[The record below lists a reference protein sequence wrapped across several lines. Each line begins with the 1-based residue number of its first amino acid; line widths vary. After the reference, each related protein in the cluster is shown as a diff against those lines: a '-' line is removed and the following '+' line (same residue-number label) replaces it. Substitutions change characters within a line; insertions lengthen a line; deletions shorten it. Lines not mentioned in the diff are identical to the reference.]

1 MPLFHNFTAKRRK
14 QAASEKQA
22 IELFGSCGSDEGDIE
37 EDVGRDNVEER
48 EEKEEEE
55 EEEKGS
61 EKEGDR

>member
-22 IELFGSCGSDEGDIE
+22 IGLFVSCGSDEGDIE
-37 EDVGRDNVEER
+37 EYVGRKNLEER
-48 EEKEEEE
+48 EEKEEDEE
-55 EEEKGS
+55 EDKGR